1 LSKGGTGDVVAGLTA
16 GLLVKNPPVLAAAAA
31 NFLVKKTAEELDSE
45 RGEMFNADDLVE
57 RVPVVYKRSLME
69 TS

>member
-1 LSKGGTGDVVAGLTA
+1 LA
-16 GLLVKNPPVLAAAAA
+16 KNPPVLAAAAA